1 MFSFSLDIMFKV
13 GVDYYLNIDVVLV
26 NDCLWVKVGYVMDI
40 VQLVLVNKCGI
51 VLFFFND
58 NEIISGIS
66 ELLIEVQ
73 DGMLLVYV

>member
-40 VQLVLVNKCGI
+40 V
-51 VLFFFND
+51 
-58 NEIISGIS
+58 
-66 ELLIEVQ
+66 
-73 DGMLLVYV
+73 